1 MLRNINKS
9 ASKHIIRGGKLM
21 DILKLL
27 TEQIGDKETL
37 EKLGGSI
44 GGRTEDVE
52 KVAKMGIP
60 ALLQA
65 LEKNAKS
72 KEGAESLAKAL
83 EQHKD
88 DEVEDV
94 KGFLSNVD
102 TDEGDKILQH
112 ILGGKKQTLQNN
124 LAKQTGINSSEVSQ
138 ILTKIAPLLLG
149 ALGKE
154 KNQRGVDSSGIDGML
169 QGLIEQGSQSGLMNI
184 AANLLDDESTGGIIK
199 KLGGLFGK
207 K

>member
-1 MLRNINKS
+1 
-9 ASKHIIRGGKLM
+9 M

-27 TEQIGDKETL
+27 TEQISDKETL

-72 KEGAESLAKAL
+72 KEGAESLANAL

-94 KGFLSNVD
+94 KGFLGNVD

-154 KNQRGVDSSGIDGML
+154 KNQRDVDSSGIDGML

-184 AANLLDDESTGGIIK
+184 AANLLDDEGTGGIIK